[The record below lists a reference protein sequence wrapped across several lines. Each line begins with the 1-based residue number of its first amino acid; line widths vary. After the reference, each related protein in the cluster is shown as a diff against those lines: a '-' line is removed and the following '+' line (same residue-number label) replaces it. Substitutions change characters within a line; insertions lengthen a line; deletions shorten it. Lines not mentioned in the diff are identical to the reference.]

1 MNIIEAEDLVKGLP
15 DQALFQEAQF
25 PSGRIPQYLAVS
37 EVQRRQDMRQRFQAA
52 QQEQQPSV
60 KDQIL
65 QGGIGSTGM
74 APEMSS
80 MPPMAP
86 QMPPQGGPMPPQ
98 MPPQMPPPMGMA
110 MGGIVSRRM
119 NTGGLTPGGI
129 VRMQIGRTI
138 PDLIKE
144 LKNAE
149 RSGNRNAI
157 AAIRGQLEAA
167 GAPISSVINQLVSS
181 EAPPVAPPGADSGA
195 EIYSNMMG
203 RVPDTFKIISGLMP
217 KVSGVSTASLE
228 RFKPTREEYFNPEQ
242 ETRRADYLAQ
252 FNAMGD
258 TRKAE
263 DIAAAERY
271 LKEAESP
278 IQAAQDEARKAAISS
293 TLMRLGAGIAAGK
306 PAEGLASASEAVEQT
321 LGRAR
326 EVASAERRAARQD
339 YRTSEREAIRGQR
352 SIADQAFMIQAQN
365 ITNDE
370 NQQREFV
377 NAQRQFA
384 QWAFTQQ
391 REAGRDQA
399 AAFNNSLG
407 LAIGISKDIQD
418 KLSEMAREE
427 GLNLR
432 AYAQAVASVSK
443 DVFGNLE
450 TITEMVDK
458 RKTINGKP
466 NPNFGEV
473 IVDENGVAKD
483 PTFDYLNQEA
493 RRQTD
498 LALKQYGIS
507 NPNNKFVVE
516 FNGESYKFPNLAAA
530 NKFKAAAGIR

>member
-86 QMPPQGGPMPPQ
+86 QMPPQGAP

-110 MGGIVSRRM
+110 GGGI
-119 NTGGLTPGGI
+119 TPGGI
-129 VRMQIGRTI
+129 AYMQVG
-138 PDLIKE
+138 
-144 LKNAE
+144 
-149 RSGNRNAI
+149 G
-157 AAIRGQLEAA
+157 
-167 GAPISSVINQLVSS
+167 
-181 EAPPVAPPGADSGA
+181 VAPGTDPGAA
-195 EIYSNMMG
+195 MFSNMMG
-203 RVPDTFKIISGLMP
+203 RLPEAFKTISGLMP
-217 KVSGVSTASLE
+217 KVSGVSAESL
-228 RFKPTREEYFNPEQ
+228 RKLGPTREQFFVPEQ
-242 ETRRADYLAQ
+242 ETRRADLLDQ
-252 FNAMGD
+252 LNAMGD

-278 IQAAQDEARKAAISS
+278 IQAAQDEARKAAIAS
-293 TLMRLGAGIAAGK
+293 TLMRLGAGVAAGK

-352 SIADQAFMIQAQN
+352 SIADQAFTMQAQN

-370 NQQREFV
+370 NTQREFV
-377 NAQRQFA
+377 NAQRQFS

-443 DVFGNLE
+443 DVFGNVS
-450 TITEMVDK
+450 TITEMVDR
-458 RKTINGKP
+458 RKTIDGEP
-466 NPNFGEV
+466 NPNFGKP
-473 IVDENGVAKD
+473 IVDENGKAKE

-498 LALKQYGIS
+498 LAIEQYGIY

>member
-52 QQEQQPSV
+52 QQGQQSSV

-86 QMPPQGGPMPPQ
+86 QMPPQGAP

-110 MGGIVSRRM
+110 GGGI
-119 NTGGLTPGGI
+119 TPGGI
-129 VRMQIGRTI
+129 AYMQVG
-138 PDLIKE
+138 
-144 LKNAE
+144 
-149 RSGNRNAI
+149 G
-157 AAIRGQLEAA
+157 
-167 GAPISSVINQLVSS
+167 
-181 EAPPVAPPGADSGA
+181 VAPGTDPGAA
-195 EIYSNMMG
+195 MFSNMMG
-203 RVPDTFKIISGLMP
+203 RLPEAFKTISGLMP
-217 KVSGVSTASLE
+217 KVSGVSAESL
-228 RFKPTREEYFNPEQ
+228 RKLGPTREQFFVPEQ
-242 ETRRADYLAQ
+242 ETRRADLLAQ
-252 FNAMGD
+252 LNAMGD

-278 IQAAQDEARKAAISS
+278 IQAAQDEARKAAIAS
-293 TLMRLGAGIAAGK
+293 TLMRLGAGVAAGK
-306 PAEGLASASEAVEQT
+306 PAEGLASATEAVEQT

-352 SIADQAFMIQAQN
+352 SRADQAFTMQAQN

-370 NQQREFV
+370 NTQREFV
-377 NAQRQFA
+377 NAQRQFS

-443 DVFGNLE
+443 DVFGNLS
-450 TITEMVDK
+450 TITEMVDR
-458 RKTINGKP
+458 RKTIDGEP
-466 NPNFGEV
+466 NPNFGKP
-473 IVDENGVAKD
+473 IVDENGKAKE

>member
-110 MGGIVSRRM
+110 GGGI
-119 NTGGLTPGGI
+119 TPGGI
-129 VRMQIGRTI
+129 VYMEVG
-138 PDLIKE
+138 
-144 LKNAE
+144 
-149 RSGNRNAI
+149 G
-157 AAIRGQLEAA
+157 
-167 GAPISSVINQLVSS
+167 
-181 EAPPVAPPGADSGA
+181 VAPGTDPGAA
-195 EIYSNMMG
+195 MFSNMMG
-203 RVPDTFKIISGLMP
+203 RLPEAFKTISGLMP
-217 KVSGVSTASLE
+217 KVSGVSAESL
-228 RFKPTREEYFNPEQ
+228 RKLGPTREQFFVPEQ
-242 ETRRADYLAQ
+242 ETRRADLLAQ

-258 TRKAE
+258 TRRAE

-278 IQAAQDEARKAAISS
+278 IQAAQDEARKAAIAS
-293 TLMRLGAGIAAGK
+293 TLMRLGAGVASGK
-306 PAEGLASASEAVEQT
+306 PAEGLASATEAVEQT

-352 SIADQAFMIQAQN
+352 SIADQAFTMQAQN

-370 NQQREFV
+370 NTQREFV
-377 NAQRQFA
+377 NAQRQFS

-407 LAIGISKDIQD
+407 LAIGISQSIEQAVKDA
-418 KLSEMAREE
+418 ARER
-427 GLNLR
+427 GLDLR
-432 AYAQAVASVSK
+432 TFSSTYGSLLKEVLASVK
-443 DVFGNLE
+443 DA
-450 TITEMVDK
+450 DY
-458 RKTINGKP
+458 GK
-466 NPNFGEV
+466 
-473 IVDENGVAKD
+473 DEDGKEII
-483 PTFDYLNQEA
+483 PTPEQIMLEA
-493 RRQTD
+493 RKQTTAA
-498 LALKQYGIS
+498 LAEVGIYSPSSVVDVTTQNELKSLSKGQRYRG
-507 NPNNKFVVE
+507 PDGVVRI
-516 FNGESYKFPNLAAA
+516 KP
-530 NKFKAAAGIR
+530 